1 MEPVMNESNDLSMLE
16 VVERYI
22 RGEMG
27 SEERVHFENL
37 RKTNGEIDQLV
48 VEHTLFLQQLG
59 RFGDRQEFQASLSEV
74 HAELSGNG
82 AIHADH
88 LAGKAKVIYMWN
100 RYKRVTAIAASIA
113 VIVAVSTSSLF
124 NRIVPAANEHKLQEL
139 TAVVDKVK
147 EDADII
153 KVKQDNIE
161 KKITGDVAASPTKPD
176 IIAHFKGTGFL
187 IDGKGLMI
195 TNAHVVK
202 QSKNIFVQNNKGQN
216 FKAIVLQLD
225 VTRDVAIIKIDDEN
239 FRSPGVLPYG
249 ISRNT
254 SPIAESIFT
263 LGFPRSEI
271 VYGEGYLSARTGY
284 NGDTL
289 SCQISVDAN
298 PGNSGGPVFN
308 TNGEVIGILSSKEEA
323 TEGAVFA
330 VQSKYIYQA
339 VDQLRKNAIYD
350 KVKLSSRSLISGM
363 DKVQQ
368 VKKLE
373 DYIYMVK
380 ADYYKP
386 ESK

>member
-1 MEPVMNESNDLSMLE
+1 MNESNDLTMLDA
-16 VVERYI
+16 VERYI

-27 SEERVHFENL
+27 PDERLHFENL
-37 RKTNGEIDQLV
+37 RKTNSEIDQLV
-48 VEHTLFLQQLG
+48 VEHTLFLQQMN
-59 RFGDRQEFQASLSEV
+59 RFSERRDFGITLDEV
-74 HAELSGNG
+74 HTGLAEQGE
-82 AIHADH
+82 IHADS
-88 LAGKAKVIYMWN
+88 LEGKAKVVYLWN

-113 VIVAVSTSSLF
+113 VIVALSTSSLF
-124 NRIVPAANEHKLQEL
+124 NRIVPASSEHKIQQL
-139 TAVVDKVK
+139 TAVIDDVK
-147 EDADII
+147 KDADII
-153 KVKQDNIE
+153 KRKQDTIE
-161 KKITGDVAASPTKPD
+161 KKITGDVPAATRPE

-202 QSKNIFVQNNKGQN
+202 QSKNIYVQNNKGQH
-216 FKAIVLQLD
+216 FRAIVLQLD
-225 VTRDVAIIKIDDEN
+225 VTRDVAIIKIDDDN

-249 ISRNT
+249 ISRNS

-271 VYGEGYLSARTGY
+271 VYGEGYLSARTGF

-308 TNGEVIGILSSKEEA
+308 KNGEVIGILSAKEEA

-339 VDQLRKNAIYD
+339 VEQLRKNTLYD
-350 KVKLSSRSLISGM
+350 KVRLSSRSLISGM
-363 DKVQQ
+363 DKIQQ
-368 VKKLE
+368 VKKIE